1 MSSKIVS
8 MNNGI
13 ACKICG
19 NIENN
24 LIHMAKERLLNLR
37 DEFQYLECAN
47 CYCLQIIETPANLSK
62 YYPGE
67 YYSFR
72 QPKFGL
78 KLNPII
84 YFLKK
89 SLLRHY
95 LHRFDPVGALI
106 SIVLPHPFPW
116 MKKVLL
122 GFQSSILDVGCGSG
136 RVILSMRRSGFRNLT
151 GIDPFLEKDLQDT
164 DNLKILKRDLFEMT
178 GQFDFI
184 MMHHAFEH
192 MDHPDKVLGKIKE
205 LLKPTGKLLI
215 RIPVANSHA
224 WHKYRTHWFAL
235 DAPRHLFLHT
245 THSVH
250 LLARQA
256 GMQIDSIEYDSSF
269 VQFASSEKYLR
280 DIPYSD
286 DFSMFSKN
294 QMRDF
299 TREAARLNNIGDGDC
314 ACFYL
319 SVK

>member
-1 MSSKIVS
+1 

-19 NIENN
+19 NTENN
-24 LIHMAKERLLNLR
+24 HIHLAKERLLNLR

-47 CYCLQIIETPANLSK
+47 CYCLQIVETPDNLSK

-78 KLNPII
+78 TLNPVV
-84 YFLKK
+84 YSLKK

-95 LHRFDPVGALI
+95 LGKFDPVGAMI
-106 SIVLPHPFPW
+106 SIFLPHPFPW
-116 MKKVLL
+116 MKPGLI
-122 GFQSSILDVGCGSG
+122 GFSDSVLDVGCGSG
-136 RVILSMRRSGFRNLT
+136 RVILSMQRSGFRNLT
-151 GIDPFLEKDLQDT
+151 GIDPFLEQDLQNT
-164 DNLKILKRDLFEMT
+164 TNLKILKKDLFEIS
-178 GQFDFI
+178 GQYDFV

-192 MDHPDKVLGKIKE
+192 MDHPGKVLEKIRN
-205 LLKPTGKLLI
+205 LLKPEGKLLI

-224 WHKYRTHWFAL
+224 WRKYRTHWFAL

-245 THSVH
+245 TNSIH
-250 LLARQA
+250 LLAAKA
-256 GMQIDSIEYDSSF
+256 GLQIDRIEYDSSF

-286 DFSMFSKN
+286 DFTMFSKKE
-294 QMRDF
+294 MKDF
-299 TREAARLNNIGDGDC
+299 SKEAARLNSIGDGDC

>member
-1 MSSKIVS
+1 

-19 NIENN
+19 NTENN
-24 LIHMAKERLLNLR
+24 HIHLAKERLLNLR

-47 CYCLQIIETPANLSK
+47 CYCLQIVETPDNLSK

-78 KLNPII
+78 TLNPIV

-95 LHRFDPVGALI
+95 LGKFDPVGAMI
-106 SIVLPHPFPW
+106 SIFLPHPFPW
-116 MKKVLL
+116 MKPGLI
-122 GFQSSILDVGCGSG
+122 GFSDSVLDVGCGSG
-136 RVILSMRRSGFRNLT
+136 RVILSMQRSGFRNLT
-151 GIDPFLEKDLQDT
+151 GIDPFLEQDLQNAT
-164 DNLKILKRDLFEMT
+164 NLKILKKDLFEIS
-178 GQFDFI
+178 GQYDFV

-192 MDHPDKVLGKIKE
+192 MDHPGKVLEKIRN
-205 LLKPTGKLLI
+205 LLKPEGKLLI

-224 WHKYRTHWFAL
+224 WRKYRTHWFAL

-245 THSVH
+245 TNSIH
-250 LLARQA
+250 LLAAKA
-256 GMQIDSIEYDSSF
+256 GLQINRIEYDSSF

-286 DFSMFSKN
+286 DFTMFSKKE
-294 QMRDF
+294 MKDF
-299 TREAARLNNIGDGDC
+299 SKEAARLNSIGDGDC